1 MVRVV
6 SDILTGPIP
15 GTPDSD
21 VFAGLTS
28 GIVSAEIDGE
38 GGDDLIAGRN
48 INPNGIGI
56 NQSLIDAG
64 PDNDQV
70 LGVGTGESSIGI
82 VGGAIELGGGSDFL
96 LASGTQAG
104 IVDALIDGGPGDD
117 GINVQFGTGLI
128 LGGTDQD
135 SLTLSGTSQD
145 YEIMAIDELFEFI
158 KITGG
163 VDGNTN
169 LLVGQVETLIFQNPE
184 GGSSEIIQVDQIFA

>member
-6 SDILTGPIP
+6 SDVITGPIE
-15 GTPDSD
+15 GTQDSD

-28 GIVSAEIDGE
+28 GIVSAEIDAE
-38 GGDDLIAGRN
+38 GGDDLIVGRN

-56 NQSLIDAG
+56 NQSFIDAG

-70 LGVGTGESSIGI
+70 FGVGTGESSIGI
-82 VGGAIELGGGSDFL
+82 VGGAIELGGGNDFL
-96 LASGTQAG
+96 LASGTEAG
-104 IVDALIDGGPGDD
+104 IVDALIDGGPGED

-145 YEIMAIDELFEFI
+145 YEIRAIDEFFEFI
-158 KITGG
+158 QITGG

-169 LLVGQVETLIFQNPE
+169 LLVGQVETVIFQDPN
-184 GGSSEIIQVDQIFA
+184 GGSSEIFLIDDIFV